1 MSEIKIFHM
10 VDGKTVVGKV
20 TYESSDIIV
29 LEKPCEIVIIPPGVE
44 PNKTDRPQLFYAPYL
59 TIMGALEPFE
69 VLEIKHAH
77 VLSPRA
83 DVPKGIEDGYLQ
95 ITSGIQIARSL

>member
-1 MSEIKIFHM
+1 M
-10 VDGKTVVGKV
+10 VDGKSIIGKV

-29 LEKPCEIVIIPPGVE
+29 LEKPCELVIIPPGVE

-77 VLSPRA
+77 VLSPREN
-83 DVPKGIEDGYLQ
+83 VPKGVENGYLQ
-95 ITSGIQIARSL
+95 LTSGIEIATSF